1 MIGYISDSPVCDPWS
16 PSSYVIYHNF
26 CKGANFF
33 YNPHYN
39 MPYLFTKWQNFLGPD
54 FFTRTSKAIS
64 LFIYIELS
72 LYFSHP
78 KYT

>member
-54 FFTRTSKAIS
+54 FFTRTSLLIS
-64 LFIYIELS
+64 LLI
-72 LYFSHP
+72 
-78 KYT
+78 

>member
-16 PSSYVIYHNF
+16 PSSCVIYHNF

-64 LFIYIELS
+64 LFIYIEPL

>member
-26 CKGANFF
+26 CKGAFF

-54 FFTRTSKAIS
+54 FFTRTIKKRPLASCG
-64 LFIYIELS
+64 
-72 LYFSHP
+72 
-78 KYT
+78 